1 MIEDEPPAG
10 GEPPW
15 SLVEPAVRY
24 QELFPEARAPQTVA
38 EVRALV
44 SDMTRAKG
52 DAYLPYLVSLA
63 WLGQAAV
70 PYYLEAYPRTTRAEG
85 RVRLLFFSMSYG
97 STSAAAYQLGLTAL
111 QDRATLV
118 RYRACMLLGRA
129 GRKDA
134 LPALR
139 ALLKHESPRTRDDA
153 ARAIWEIEHRP
164 RS

>member
-1 MIEDEPPAG
+1 VIEDEPPAG

-15 SLVEPAVRY
+15 SLVEVSARY
-24 QELFPEARAPQTVA
+24 RELFPEARAPQTVA
-38 EVRALV
+38 EVRTLV
-44 SDMTRAKG
+44 TNMTAAKG
-52 DAYLPYLVSLA
+52 DAYLPYWVSLA

-70 PYYLEAYPRTTRAEG
+70 PYYLEAYPRTARAEG

-97 STSAAAYQLGLTAL
+97 ATNAAAYQLGLTAL

-134 LPALR
+134 PPALR
-139 ALLKHESPRTRDDA
+139 ALLQHESLRTRDDA
-153 ARAIWEIEHRP
+153 ARAIWEVEQRG
-164 RS
+164 